1 MINPVISISTFKGE
15 NFENYLQQV
24 DLWDIFGFLVTDE
37 DINPYASSV
46 AKYIVWGYGI
56 DSDMLST
63 DGYNWGKLCQII
75 FAKANLP
82 EELYGAVVELKNKSV
97 IDSIQTFLDYQND
110 ENWTQYCTYRDLRA
124 QMLSSAVG
132 EILNASEETNYEQKM
147 KNAIHSQTLL
157 SMMNVAKE
165 TFIQNHSKL
174 KGAVEAF
181 NRIVQNK
188 EKTTRSPAH
197 YAQR

>member
-24 DLWDIFGFLVTDE
+24 DLWDIFGFLVNDE

-63 DGYNWGKLCQII
+63 DGYNWGKIKPII

-97 IDSIQTFLDYQND
+97 IDSIQTF
-110 ENWTQYCTYRDLRA
+110 
-124 QMLSSAVG
+124 
-132 EILNASEETNYEQKM
+132 
-147 KNAIHSQTLL
+147 
-157 SMMNVAKE
+157 
-165 TFIQNHSKL
+165 
-174 KGAVEAF
+174 
-181 NRIVQNK
+181 
-188 EKTTRSPAH
+188 P
-197 YAQR
+197 